1 MTRSGE
7 GDLLVAMEQMLAVNG
22 IELCT
27 ETFGSPT
34 DPPILLIGGK
44 SASMDYWEDDFCA
57 ALAAGGRYVIRYDH
71 RDTGR
76 STTWPAGKPGYTWR
90 DMVADVPGLLDAL
103 DLDRA
108 HLFGISMG
116 GALAQCA
123 AVLYPERVA
132 TMVLNQTTSAFEGVE
147 LPPIGEAMADFFAA
161 AAERPMPDMDD
172 HDALVA
178 MLVEDQ
184 RAFIPKRFDEQR
196 MRAVCEKAVKR
207 TPDMRPTFENHDA
220 APEGERIEGALADIT
235 APTLVIHGTADPLM
249 PVGHGE
255 ILAREIPGATLLTL
269 DDVGHEPPPPYTWET
284 AVPAILDHTA

>member
-1 MTRSGE
+1 LTPAAE
-7 GDLLVAMEQMLAVNG
+7 GDLLVVMEQMLTVNG

-27 ETFGSPT
+27 ETFGSPN

-90 DMVADVPGLLDAL
+90 DIVADVPGLLDAL
-103 DLDRA
+103 GLDRA

-116 GALAQCA
+116 GAIAECA

-132 TMVLNQTTSAFEGVE
+132 TVILNQTTSAFEGVE

-161 AAERPMPDMDD
+161 AADRPMPDMGD
-172 HDALVA
+172 HAALVT

-184 RAFIPKRFDEQR
+184 RAFIPRRFDEQR
-196 MRAVCEKAVKR
+196 MRTVSEKAVKR
-207 TPDMRPTFENHDA
+207 TPDMRPSFENHDA
-220 APEGERIEGALADIT
+220 APEGERIEGTLAAIA
-235 APTLVIHGTADPLM
+235 APTLVIHGTAAPLL
-249 PVGHGE
+249 PVGPGE
-255 ILAREIPGATLLTL
+255 GRALGRIHKRPCRRK
-269 DDVGHEPPPPYTWET
+269 
-284 AVPAILDHTA
+284 

>member
-1 MTRSGE
+1 
-7 GDLLVAMEQMLAVNG
+7 MEQMLAVNG

-76 STTWPAGKPGYTWR
+76 STTWPAGKPDYTWR
-90 DMVADVPGLLDAL
+90 DLVADVPGLLDAL
-103 DLDRA
+103 GLDRA
-108 HLFGISMG
+108 HLLGISMG
-116 GALAQCA
+116 GAIAQCV
-123 AVLYPERVA
+123 AVLHPERVA
-132 TMVLNQTTSAFEGVE
+132 TMVLDQTTSAFEGVE
-147 LPPIGEAMADFFAA
+147 LPPIGEALADFFATA
-161 AAERPMPDMDD
+161 ADRPMPDMDD
-172 HDALVA
+172 HDALVT

-184 RAFIPKRFDEQR
+184 RAFVPERFDETR
-196 MRAVCEKAVKR
+196 VRALVERAVRR
-207 TPDMRPTFENHDA
+207 TPDMRPSLTNHHVMGD
-220 APEGERIEGALADIT
+220 GEPVEATLADIT
-235 APTLVIHGTADPLM
+235 APTLVVHGTRDPLF
-249 PVGHGE
+249 PLGHGE
-255 ILAREIPGATLLTL
+255 LLAREIPDATLLTL

>member
-1 MTRSGE
+1 
-7 GDLLVAMEQMLAVNG
+7 MEQMLAVNG

-44 SASMDYWEDDFCA
+44 CASMDYWEDDFCA

-76 STTWPAGKPGYTWR
+76 STTWPAEKPGYTWR
-90 DMVADVPGLLDAL
+90 DLVADVPGLLDAL
-103 DLDRA
+103 GLEKA

-116 GALAQCA
+116 GALAQCT
-123 AVLYPERVA
+123 AVLHPERV
-132 TMVLNQTTSAFEGVE
+132 TTVVLDQTTSAFEGVE
-147 LPPIGEAMADFFAA
+147 LPPIGEALADFFATA
-161 AAERPMPDMDD
+161 ADRPMPDMDD

-184 RAFIPKRFDEQR
+184 RAFVPERFDEAR
-196 MRAVCEKAVKR
+196 VRAVVERVVRR
-207 TPDMRPTFENHDA
+207 TPDMRASLANHHMMGD
-220 APEGERIEGALADIT
+220 GEPIEATLVDIT
-235 APTLVIHGTADPLM
+235 APTLVVHGTRDPLF
-249 PVGHGE
+249 PIGHGAL
-255 ILAREIPGATLLTL
+255 LAREIPDARLLTL